1 MDYTTRRL
9 VAMKRVRF
17 DDRVERE
24 IRMLLLVENLSDV
37 PCPREFIFRFI
48 ISYAIRSR
56 ICIAARSQFY
66 TARSQ
71 D

>member
-1 MDYTTRRL
+1 MDYSTRRL
-9 VAMKRVRF
+9 VAMKLVKF
-17 DDRVERE
+17 DDRVEQE
-24 IRMLLLVENLSDV
+24 IRMLLVIANLSHV
-37 PCPREFIFRFI
+37 PCLGEFIFSI
-48 ISYAIRSR
+48 HICLTRSR